1 MPLKAIVLFYYPVK
15 FRICLYQTLLKPACS
30 ILCFFLWFDATV
42 TVGFV
47 HRSHSGSADVANWEL
62 SCFSHAAVKRCPACR
77 AVDADVSRKKF
88 RNPLTEGDVKKRIG

>member
-1 MPLKAIVLFYYPVK
+1 M
-15 FRICLYQTLLKPACS
+15 LLKPACS

-62 SCFSHAAVKRCPACR
+62 SCFSRAAVKRRPAACR
-77 AVDADVSRKKF
+77 AVDADVFTK
-88 RNPLTEGDVKKRIG
+88 EV